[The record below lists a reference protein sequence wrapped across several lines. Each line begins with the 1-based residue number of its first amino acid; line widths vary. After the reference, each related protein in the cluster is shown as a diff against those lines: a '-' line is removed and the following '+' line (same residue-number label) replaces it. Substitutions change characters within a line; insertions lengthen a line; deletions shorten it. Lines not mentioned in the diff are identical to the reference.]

1 MRNYNP
7 LKDKNLDDIIDV
19 TYYASIIPIKFPSEI
34 IARDY
39 MKMLLEGEGY
49 GQTFDDYSTG
59 FDTGFDFS

>member
-7 LKDKNLDDIIDV
+7 LKDKNLDDVIDV

-39 MKMLLEGEGY
+39 MKMLLEGESY
-49 GQTFDDYSTG
+49 GQAADDSSAS